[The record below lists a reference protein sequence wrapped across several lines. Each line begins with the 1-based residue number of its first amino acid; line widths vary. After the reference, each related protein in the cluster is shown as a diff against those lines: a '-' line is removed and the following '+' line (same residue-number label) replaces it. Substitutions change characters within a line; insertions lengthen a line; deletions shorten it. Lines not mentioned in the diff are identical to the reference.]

1 MAVEQLWKLTSKE
14 TFEAVVSRTLDD
26 AVQKARKVNAD
37 GTEEFFS
44 DRLAKHLGIE
54 AGTVSS
60 KRTSLEKMLKLS
72 KSSHSVKDIE
82 LLIVA
87 TKQIESLDLPV
98 ASTYLA
104 RRLQIAGF
112 KSAVKGLLPG
122 FLVGGA
128 ATGVTAMFTGMIGV
142 GFLLG
147 GGKLLS
153 RLVTDKKSAM
163 LFKEVSK
170 SDAHIIANWKLIP
183 QALRL
188 AISSLAGDG
197 SIGAEEAK
205 QLNELADS
213 LTDDLTQQYLEIFPS
228 GSTADVGYLGEKV
241 LRKTKEKAVKKIK
254 ILKQRRVE

>member
-1 MAVEQLWKLTSKE
+1 M
-14 TFEAVVSRTLDD
+14 
-26 AVQKARKVNAD
+26 
-37 GTEEFFS
+37 
-44 DRLAKHLGIE
+44 
-54 AGTVSS
+54 
-60 KRTSLEKMLKLS
+60 
-72 KSSHSVKDIE
+72 
-82 LLIVA
+82 LIVA

-128 ATGVTAMFTGMIGV
+128 ATGVTAMLTGMIGV

-163 LFKEVSK
+163 LFKEVAK

-188 AISSLAGDG
+188 TISSLAGDG

-213 LTDDLTQQYLEIFPS
+213 LTDDLTQQYLEIFPP